1 MSNYH
6 SSVKENPEQRSDMF
20 DKLGKKALA
29 VPLVMALG
37 LCCILSIAVGPMLR
51 AEPHNAPF
59 AIVNLDKGAVTVAG
73 NANVGQTLAEKLVA
87 GESSLGSI
95 GSSSESGEE
104 GSSDST
110 SSSMADAITWTQLGS
125 EEELS
130 AAFDNN
136 ELYGGIVIP
145 ANFTSQQASSAVG
158 LGNAPQITVYLNKG
172 KNPQLA
178 SSLQST
184 IQNAMLQAGVAC
196 NVEVVND
203 ADVGGG
209 SMSSSM
215 AVQMMVMPLFIMTMI
230 SSILLAL
237 LFWKNDV
244 TGLRKKNPF
253 LAALALA
260 GLVAVFSAVIAG
272 LAQFVDTVAG
282 GMTLPALDLCLLLW
296 LACACCMLC
305 FVALCCLCFPLGVLV
320 AVGTFAL
327 GMSCAMLSPEML
339 PQLWADW
346 VYPWAPQAHIGNG
359 VRSIVYLGHMPGSAE
374 VNPLLAFGAVGIA
387 ALIAAAAVARFG
399 THRGTSAGSAGAA
412 DQRLRG

>member
-1 MSNYH
+1 
-6 SSVKENPEQRSDMF
+6 MF
-20 DKLGKKALA
+20 DKLGKKALI

-37 LCCILSIAVGPMLR
+37 LCCILSIGVGPMLR
-51 AEPHNAPF
+51 AEPHNVPF

-73 NANVGQTLAEKLVA
+73 NANVGQTLADKLVA

-95 GSSSESGEE
+95 GGSNESGKNDSA
-104 GSSDST
+104 SST
-110 SSSMADAITWTQLGS
+110 MTGAISWTQLGS

-130 AAFDNN
+130 VAFDNN

-145 ANFTSQQASSAVG
+145 ANFTSQQASNAVG
-158 LGNAPQITVYLNKG
+158 LGTTPEITVYLNKG

-178 SSLQST
+178 SSLQTT

-196 NVEVVND
+196 SVEVVND

-209 SMSSSM
+209 SMSSTM
-215 AVQMMVMPLFIMTMI
+215 VVQMLVMPLFIMTMI
-230 SSILLAL
+230 SSILLSL

-244 TGLRKKNPF
+244 TGLRKRNPF

-260 GLVAVFSAVIAG
+260 GLVAVFSAAIAG

-282 GMTLPALDLCLLLW
+282 GMTLPALDLHLFLW

-305 FVALCCLCFPLGVLV
+305 FVSLCCLCFPLGALV

-327 GMSCAMLSPEML
+327 GMSCTMLSPEML

-359 VRSIVYLGHMPGSAE
+359 VRSIVYLGHMPGSSEAL
-374 VNPLLAFGAVGIA
+374 PLLAFGAVGLA
-387 ALIAAAAVARFG
+387 ALVAAAAVAQLTAHKG
-399 THRGTSAGSAGAA
+399 ACTEGSGAT
-412 DQRLRG
+412 DQRLQS